1 MKKTLLLIGTL
12 FIATITSCSTTVT
25 TTTMP
30 NGNVVTVTAKSSDP
44 AAIAAA
50 LETAKLIAP
59 IVQTSIDKQKATIVT
74 PTK

>member
-1 MKKTLLLIGTL
+1 MKTTLLIVSLFLATL
-12 FIATITSCSTTVT
+12 TSCSTVVT

-30 NGNVVTVTAKSSDP
+30 NGNVVTVTAKTSDP

-59 IVQTSIDKQKATIVT
+59 IVQKSIDKQTAAIA
-74 PTK
+74 P